1 VVLPQIDEA
10 FRRGDLSYSKVRALT
25 RTATQGNETQLLAF
39 ALDAS
44 AAQCEDHCRRLRNGN
59 AEAAAV
65 DARRLHEGR
74 SLVRH
79 LHEDGSGTLT
89 VELPA
94 QALEV
99 VLAALERVAARL
111 PEDPSRSLFARGADA
126 LVEMARASLAGGNEA
141 SSSAESHQVLVH
153 VEASAL
159 SGQGGD
165 ADLPLPTVKRL
176 CCDGAVLPVVEH
188 NGELL
193 NVGRKHRTVPP
204 AIKRALLARDRRCT
218 WPGCH
223 HERFLEA
230 HHVHHWVDGGETS
243 LTNLTL
249 VCSHHHTLIH
259 EGGFMVRRRA
269 DGSYYFARPD
279 GRPLE
284 VPSAGERALG
294 GSSSAED
301 EGEVRELRA
310 AYRIG
315 NGRTWAQGRL
325 APNLLTSWGPEVRAH
340 ATSWRHGA
348 VLCGLRGKHGGSLLR
363 AGPHRRRS

>member
-1 VVLPQIDEA
+1 
-10 FRRGDLSYSKVRALT
+10 
-25 RTATQGNETQLLAF
+25 
-39 ALDAS
+39 
-44 AAQCEDHCRRLRNGN
+44 
-59 AEAAAV
+59 
-65 DARRLHEGR
+65 
-74 SLVRH
+74 
-79 LHEDGSGTLT
+79 
-89 VELPA
+89 
-94 QALEV
+94 
-99 VLAALERVAARL
+99 
-111 PEDPSRSLFARGADA
+111 
-126 LVEMARASLAGGNEA
+126 MARASLAGGNEA

-159 SGQGGD
+159 SGQGGE

-284 VPSAGERALG
+284 VPSAEERALG

-325 APNLLTSWGPEVRAH
+325 APN
-340 ATSWRHGA
+340 
-348 VLCGLRGKHGGSLLR
+348 
-363 AGPHRRRS
+363 